1 MELFLPVL
9 TGLGLAAVSVGLLF
23 ALAAVSDS
31 PLIGRHRLLAGVHR
45 MPPPRRRRQ
54 RDASTVD
61 PSAPSAPSASAAAT
75 ASSTTRRPAHAAI
88 RESSPART
96 AGQSSTMTE

>member
-9 TGLGLAAVSVGLLF
+9 TGLGLAALSVGLLF

-54 RDASTVD
+54 RDASTAD
-61 PSAPSAPSASAAAT
+61 SSAPSVAAGA

>member
-1 MELFLPVL
+1 MEPFLPVL
-9 TGLGLAAVSVGLLF
+9 TGLGLAALAVALLL

-45 MPPPRRRRQ
+45 MPPPSRRRQ
-54 RDASTVD
+54 REASTAD
-61 PSAPSAPSASAAAT
+61 SSTPSASEPTEAG
-75 ASSTTRRPAHAAI
+75 SSTTRRPAHAAT
-88 RESSPART
+88 RDSSPART